1 MLGLRTVVFA
11 CAFSC
16 CRLFLPDTVCIRIR
30 LLLEIRSAFFSL
42 SPRAEAMKMG
52 CCIFGPFCLN
62 ALDLH
67 TKSIEMMAFDRYKGV
82 SKPYQISCSSTYYY
96 TTPQQDPSV

>member
-1 MLGLRTVVFA
+1 
-11 CAFSC
+11 
-16 CRLFLPDTVCIRIR
+16 
-30 LLLEIRSAFFSL
+30 
-42 SPRAEAMKMG
+42 
-52 CCIFGPFCLN
+52 
-62 ALDLH
+62 LDLH